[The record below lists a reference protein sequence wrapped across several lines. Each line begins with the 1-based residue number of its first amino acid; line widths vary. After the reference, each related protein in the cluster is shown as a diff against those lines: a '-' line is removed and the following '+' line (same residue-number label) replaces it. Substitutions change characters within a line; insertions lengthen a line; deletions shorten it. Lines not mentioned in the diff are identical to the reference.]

1 MSEAASLYEG
11 GFADPAPAAAAAFR
25 GALEA
30 LARPGRI
37 ERLSGCRPPAGL
49 SPGAGALLLC
59 LADADT
65 PVWLPEGAEDVA
77 AWVLFHAGAPRAV
90 RREDAAFAAGP
101 WEALMPMDAWPVGT
115 ADYPD
120 RSTTL
125 IVELGALK
133 GGQPL
138 SLSGPGINGSV
149 TVSPDLPEGA
159 VAALAGNRARFPL
172 GVDLYLAA
180 GEAVMGLPRSTRVE
194 TG

>member
-1 MSEAASLYEG
+1 
-11 GFADPAPAAAAAFR
+11 
-25 GALEA
+25 
-30 LARPGRI
+30 
-37 ERLSGCRPPAGL
+37 
-49 SPGAGALLLC
+49 
-59 LADADT
+59 
-65 PVWLPEGAEDVA
+65 
-77 AWVLFHAGAPRAV
+77 
-90 RREDAAFAAGP
+90 
-101 WEALMPMDAWPVGT
+101 GT

-172 GVDLYLAA
+172 GVDLYLTA